1 MYSLLCKGTS
11 YFISLWS
18 TGERYHETST
28 TRSISRQL
36 GQSQVRIVQK
46 QSRKEKSTTT
56 SISHDTRDEWKCQR
70 WEKVGLRKKF
80 SRDLLVVVESWKSFY
95 DDCETWKNKSKALK
109 ILPKN
114 CLLYVRWLVS
124 CVLVLKLDV

>member
-11 YFISLWS
+11 YFISLRS

-46 QSRKEKSTTT
+46 QQLF
-56 SISHDTRDEWKCQR
+56 SHDKPENGR
-70 WEKVGLRKKF
+70 VGVMRKMRKKF
-80 SRDLLVVVESWKSFY
+80 LRDLLVVVESHENRFMTIAKHESLENMIPKLLII
-95 DDCETWKNKSKALK
+95 CSLIG
-109 ILPKN
+109 ILCPGP
-114 CLLYVRWLVS
+114 
-124 CVLVLKLDV
+124 